1 MRIFI
6 KYLGFILIISSFFR
20 VVPII
25 AGIIYKEPISGFIIG
40 ALLSA
45 FLGIVLLWV
54 SSRIDSKESFLSLP
68 KALTL
73 VALSFIII
81 PMIGAM
87 PFMLSFDNNFL
98 DASFE
103 SVSGFTT
110 TGLTL
115 YDSLDNLPKS
125 LLLWRA
131 ETQWMGGIGIIMIF
145 IFIFCRLKSSTG
157 SSIPESEAETQTTS
171 ALFQANGFS
180 EKLEPG
186 LKRASTN
193 IMIIYGGFTLLGIML
208 LLLTGMSVFES
219 IGMTFTSLSTGGFT
233 LSDTFYSSNAQLFV
247 LGLLMIL
254 GSISFIIH
262 NKLLQR
268 KFKEFFS
275 SFPINSCFAFIILS
289 VILTLFIYPDVKV
302 VIFELVSSFT
312 TTGYSITDI
321 SLLPSLFIMMIMIGM
336 IVGGGIASTSG
347 GIKAQRAHTILRMI
361 PWMVKKQTLPT
372 HAVVPFKV
380 KGKSIEEKDLL
391 LITVFVLCYMSLI
404 VIGTIIFMF
413 MGFGA
418 LDSSFQIT
426 SALGTVGMQT
436 MELGSLPVLGKI
448 ILMFA
453 MVLGRLEVFPVLILI
468 RRIFRS

>member
-1 MRIFI
+1 M
-6 KYLGFILIISSFFR
+6 
-20 VVPII
+20 PII
-25 AGIIYKEPISGFIIG
+25 AGLIYKEPISGFIIG
-40 ALLSA
+40 ALLSV
-45 FLGIVLLWV
+45 FLGVILIWA
-54 SSRIDSKESFLSLP
+54 SGRIDSKESFLSLP

-81 PMIGAM
+81 PLIGAI
-87 PFMLSFDNNFL
+87 PFMSSFDNNFL
-98 DASFE
+98 DSSFE

-145 IFIFCRLKSSTG
+145 IFIFWRLKSPDRSG
-157 SSIPESEAETQTTS
+157 MPESEAETQTTS
-171 ALFQANGFS
+171 ALFHAQGFS
-180 EKLEPG
+180 GKLAPG
-186 LKRASTN
+186 FKRASTN
-193 IMIIYGGFTLLGIML
+193 IMIIYSSFTLLGIIL
-208 LLLTGMSVFES
+208 LLITGMNLFES

-233 LSDTFYSSNAQLFV
+233 LSDAFYSNNAQLFV

-262 NKLLQR
+262 NKLLQK

-275 SFPINSCFAFIILS
+275 SFAINSCFAFIILS

-312 TTGYSITDI
+312 TTGYSITNI
-321 SLLPSLFIMMIMIGM
+321 SLLPQLFIIMIMIGM

-347 GIKAQRAHTILRMI
+347 GIKAQRAHTVMRMI
-361 PWMVKKQTLPT
+361 PWMVKKQALPT

-380 KGKSIEEKDLL
+380 NGKSIEEKELL
-391 LITVFVLCYMSLI
+391 VITIFVLCYMSLI
-404 VIGTIIFMF
+404 VIGTIMFMF
-413 MGFGA
+413 MGYSA

-436 MELGSLPVLGKI
+436 MELGALPLLGKAT
-448 ILMFA
+448 LMFA
-453 MVLGRLEVFPVLILI
+453 MILGRLEVFPILILL
-468 RRIFRS
+468 RRTFIH